1 MKIRTGFVSNSS
13 STSFIFT
20 LPKFVN
26 SFIKFKYFLA
36 GCLDEPSIFAAIA
49 AKNVNLLNTIDI
61 SKDNLKVLYHDVR
74 SAKHIEITLDR
85 ITNYIDIDN
94 VVLHISNE
102 SCGSF
107 LQYDIA
113 DEITTKVLHKEP
125 LHKDPTCNSDEWS
138 CIADIVKANIPNI
151 LADRMYDILDNI
163 YGMEESYDVSR
174 EMVKRY
180 ITRKATEG
188 CIDLSD
194 VIILNYGNCSFNI
207 KGDELEYSQTLRKH
221 PLIFSNFNH

>member
-1 MKIRTGFVSNSS
+1 MKIRIGFVSNSS
-13 STSFIFT
+13 STSFVFT

-36 GCLDEPSIFAAIA
+36 GCINESDIFAAIA
-49 AKNVNLLNTIDI
+49 AKNVALLNTIDI
-61 SKDNLKVLYHDVR
+61 SKENLKVLYHDVR
-74 SAKHIEITLDR
+74 STKHREISLDQ
-85 ITNYIDIDN
+85 ITRYVDIDN

-113 DEITTKVLHKEP
+113 DEIITNV
-125 LHKDPTCNSDEWS
+125 LHKDPNRDTDEWS
-138 CIADIVKANIPNI
+138 RTVDIVKENIPNI
-151 LADRMYDILDNI
+151 LADRMIDILDNI
-163 YGMEESYDVSR
+163 YGMEKCYDIAGD
-174 EMVKRY
+174 MVKRY
-180 ITRKATEG
+180 IAKKVTEG

-194 VIILNYGNCSFNI
+194 VIILEYGNCSFNT
-207 KGDELEYSQTLRKH
+207 KGDELEYSQTLKKH

>member
-1 MKIRTGFVSNSS
+1 MKLRLGFVSNSS

-49 AKNVNLLNTIDI
+49 AKNVDLLNTIDI

-74 SAKHIEITLDR
+74 STKHIEITLDQ
-85 ITNYIDIDN
+85 ITRYVDIDN

-113 DEITTKVLHKEP
+113 DEIITNV
-125 LHKDPTCNSDEWS
+125 LHKDPNRDTDEWS
-138 CIADIVKANIPNI
+138 RTVDIVKENIPNI
-151 LADRMYDILDNI
+151 LADRMIDILDNI
-163 YGMEESYDVSR
+163 YGMEECYEVAH

-180 ITRKATEG
+180 ITTKVAKNE
-188 CIDLSD
+188 IDLLD
-194 VIILNYGNCSFNI
+194 VIILEYGNCSFNT
-207 KGDELEYSQTLRKH
+207 KGDDLEYSQTLKNH
-221 PLIFSNFNH
+221 PRIFSNFNH